1 MKVTCS
7 SSLLVGMVT
16 VMMMLMTSSSV
27 SAFHVPSNLLL
38 QRHSRHPHNH
48 HAHTLQMSHR
58 LHQRKP
64 FITGNWKL
72 NPSTKGEAIQLAK
85 DICAQVVQANGQ
97 VIADVALFVPFPF
110 IESVQKI
117 CGDAITVG
125 AEMCT
130 PEEKGA
136 FTGGISPVMLQSI
149 GVKWALAG
157 HSERRTINK
166 ETDEYINA
174 QCLKLIEHDMNVI
187 LCIGETLAEYNA
199 SLVGAVCEMQLK
211 KGLMGVNKSDMQKVC
226 IAYEPVWAIGTGKV
240 ATPEIAQEVHANIR
254 AILAK
259 MYDAETADSTR
270 ILYGGS
276 VTDESVD
283 GLMAKPDI
291 DGCLVGGASL
301 NAEKFGRIINFVPV
315 VQDVTVEVSSA
326 STEGAKEG
334 KVGKMKRIKN
344 KIKSIFKKEDLVLN

>member
-1 MKVTCS
+1 MKVFSSCSNHTFTC
-7 SSLLVGMVT
+7 LVGL
-16 VMMMLMTSSSV
+16 MLLSTA
-27 SAFHVPSNLLL
+27 SAFVTNPVLPQSHPL
-38 QRHSRHPHNH
+38 QSK
-48 HAHTLQMSHR
+48 SHI
-58 LHQRKP
+58 LHLSKPDRKP

-72 NPSTKGEAIQLAK
+72 NPATKKEAIQLAK
-85 DICAQVVQANGQ
+85 DITTHVAANADGTKP
-97 VIADVALFVPFPF
+97 DVALFVPFPF
-110 IESVQKI
+110 IESVQKV
-117 CGDAITVG
+117 CGDLITIG

-136 FTGGISPVMLQSI
+136 FTGGISPVMLKSI
-149 GVKWALAG
+149 GVQWALAG

-174 QCLKLIEHDMNVI
+174 QCLKLIAQDMNVI

-199 SLVGAVCEMQLK
+199 SLVGAVCETQLK
-211 KGLMGVNKSDMQKVC
+211 KGLMGVSKNDMEKVC

-259 MYDAETADSTR
+259 MYDVETADKTR

-301 NAEKFGRIINFVPV
+301 DATKFGRIINFRTV
-315 VQDVTVEVSSA
+315 VEDSKMEVSS
-326 STEGAKEG
+326 SSQNVMVVEEEKG

-344 KIKSIFKKEDLVLN
+344 KIKSMFKKEDLVLH